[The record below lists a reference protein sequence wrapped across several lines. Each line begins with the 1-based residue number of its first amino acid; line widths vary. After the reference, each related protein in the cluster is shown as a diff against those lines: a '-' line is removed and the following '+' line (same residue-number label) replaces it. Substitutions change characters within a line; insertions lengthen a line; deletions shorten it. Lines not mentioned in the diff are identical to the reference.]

1 MPYFKSFI
9 IIASLLLTAP
19 YVTASTYVP
28 LDDTG
33 VYIYNTLDYLEA
45 QGVIES
51 GLLTTKPLS
60 RAEIARIT
68 LEAER
73 NAEGRSL
80 FIQKLVKSLKEEF
93 KDEISNTTF
102 VKPVDSLYGEYTYSD
117 LDNEAFNYNDN
128 QSLNYNDEGVVYK
141 KGSNLQA
148 GFTSRGDLGWFSFYL
163 TPEVRYYAN
172 GSDTDVELKRGYG
185 VLSFLGLDLTAG
197 KDSQWWGPGYNGA
210 LLLSNN
216 PEPLT
221 FARLENPKPVIL
233 PWIFKYLGPLRFTLF
248 ASYLDAERD
257 VSNPILWGARL
268 EFKPLPYI
276 QIGIERASMLGGE
289 GRLEDLEI
297 WWNSITGRN
306 EATHRPED
314 APTEP
319 GDGKIGFDVKIT
331 APFKLQPFQL
341 YAEVAGEDEAGLLP
355 TKRAYLAGIYLPRIL
370 SIERIG
376 FRAEYAENHVDEYPN
391 VWYTHHIYTSGYTYK
406 KRIIGHHMGTD
417 SNDLFFELSY
427 LIPERNGRI
436 SISYDKQKHNLSGDV
451 KEKEEGISLRVNIRL
466 IKGLELKTAYSYGK
480 IENIDNVPD
489 EDKNLNLFTAWIRY
503 IF

>member
-1 MPYFKSFI
+1 MPFFRLFI
-9 IIASLLLTAP
+9 FVASILLTAT
-19 YVTASTYVP
+19 YVAASTYVP
-28 LDDTG
+28 LNGDEA
-33 VYIYNTLDYLEA
+33 YIYNTLDYLEA
-45 QGVIES
+45 QGVIKS
-51 GLLTTKPLS
+51 GLLSTKPLS
-60 RAEIARIT
+60 RTEIARIT

-73 NAEGRSL
+73 NAEGRSA

-93 KDEISNTTF
+93 KDEINDTIF

-128 QSLNYNDEGVVYK
+128 QALNYNDEGVVYK

-148 GFTSRGDLGWFSFYL
+148 GLTSRGELGWFSFYL
-163 TPEVRYYAN
+163 NPELRYSVE
-172 GSDTDVELKRGYG
+172 GSDTDVILERGYG
-185 VLSFLGLDLTAG
+185 VLSFLGLDLIAG

-221 FARLENPKPVIL
+221 FARLENPKPVLL
-233 PWIFKYLGPLRFTLF
+233 PWIFKYLGPFKFSVFVSL
-248 ASYLDAERD
+248 LDQERD

-268 EFKPLPYI
+268 DFKPHPYI
-276 QIGIERASMLGGE
+276 EIGLERTSMLGGE

-314 APTEP
+314 LPTEP
-319 GDGKIGFDVKIT
+319 GDGKLGFDVKVT
-331 APFKLQPFQL
+331 LPLKLQPLQL

-355 TKRAYLAGIYLPRIL
+355 NKRAYLAGIYLPRIL
-370 SIERIG
+370 SIEGVG
-376 FRAEYAENHVDEYPN
+376 FRAEYAVNHVSKHPN

-417 SNDLFFELSY
+417 SDDLFFELSY
-427 LIPERNGRI
+427 LIPERDGRV
-436 SISYDKQKHNLSGDV
+436 SISYDKQKHNLSGEV
-451 KEKEEGISLRVNIRL
+451 KEKGQEVSLKVNIRL
-466 IKGLELKTAYSYGK
+466 IKGFELKTSYSYGK
-480 IENIDNVPD
+480 IKNVDNIPD
-489 EDKNLNLFTAWIRY
+489 ENKNLNLFIARISY